1 MIRITALFKAWR
13 MKNIRENMMSEPWKN
28 AVSVWRTD
36 ILRMRFKK
44 YGFICSRGLLSPAR
58 QTVPAALYAFCSV
71 ACGSYSTSYHSS
83 SLLSVLLSSG
93 YELLSSSESSLSA
106 FSCAFDGKSSSD

>member
-28 AVSVWRTD
+28 AVNVWRTD

-58 QTVPAALYAFCSV
+58 QTVSATLRAFRKAAGA
-71 ACGSYSTSYHSS
+71 
-83 SLLSVLLSSG
+83 LSFQVIPFVVVVVRVVVIG
-93 YELLSSSESSLSA
+93 I
-106 FSCAFDGKSSSD
+106 

>member
-13 MKNIRENMMSEPWKN
+13 VKNIRENMMSEPWKN

-71 ACGSYSTSYHSS
+71 ACGSLFH
-83 SLLSVLLSSG
+83 VIPFVVVVVRVVVIG
-93 YELLSSSESSLSA
+93 I
-106 FSCAFDGKSSSD
+106 

>member
-1 MIRITALFKAWR
+1 MACIFHKMPYVFSYVMTGGGILIRITALFKAWR

-28 AVSVWRTD
+28 AVSVWHTD

-71 ACGSYSTSYHSS
+71 AGMR
-83 SLLSVLLSSG
+83 LLFHVIPFVVVVVRVVVIG
-93 YELLSSSESSLSA
+93 I
-106 FSCAFDGKSSSD
+106 

>member
-58 QTVPAALYAFCSV
+58 QTVSATLRAFRKTAGALSFHV
-71 ACGSYSTSYHSS
+71 IPFVVVVVRVVVIGI
-83 SLLSVLLSSG
+83 
-93 YELLSSSESSLSA
+93 
-106 FSCAFDGKSSSD
+106 

>member
-36 ILRMRFKK
+36 ILRMCFKK
-44 YGFICSRGLLSPAR
+44 YGFICSRGLLS
-58 QTVPAALYAFCSV
+58 PAALYAFCSV